1 MRLPLASYVK
11 DLSPSNLAVMATFD
25 ELRDAYSHY
34 LSAEKN
40 LSIHTVRAYLGD
52 VDSLVEHLG
61 RNGVDHPADMTLA
74 HIRSWLATQQVRGGA
89 RTTMSRRAVA
99 IRLFTKWAAKRG
111 HIPIDIGAT
120 LATPKPHR
128 TLPGVLTQSDAV
140 TALDSM
146 ATRAV
151 EFDTPTSIRD
161 VAIVELL
168 YATGARVSEICGL
181 DLEDLDFSRNT
192 IRVLGKGNKERMIPM
207 GAPAVKAINTY
218 IKDSRTLLAND
229 KSGRALFLG
238 ARGKRIDQ
246 RAVRT
251 IVYEALSALEGVERM
266 GPHALRHS
274 AATHLLEGGA
284 DLRTVQEILGHSSLA
299 TTQIYTHVSTDRLR
313 QAFKQAHPRA

>member
-1 MRLPLASYVK
+1 
-11 DLSPSNLAVMATFD
+11 MATFD
-25 ELRDAYSHY
+25 EIRDAYSHY
-34 LSAEKN
+34 LTAEKA
-40 LSIHTVRAYLGD
+40 LSVHTVRAYLGD
-52 VDSLVEHLG
+52 FDSFIEHLG
-61 RNGVDHPADMTLA
+61 RNGVTEIADVNLPL
-74 HIRSWLATQQVRGGA
+74 IRSWLATQQVRGGA
-89 RTTMSRRAVA
+89 RTTLSRRAVSV
-99 IRLFTKWAAKRG
+99 RLFTKWATKRG
-111 HIPIDIGAT
+111 YMATDVGAT
-120 LATPKPHR
+120 LAAPKPHR
-128 TLPGVLTQSDAV
+128 TLPGVLTQGDAV

-146 ATRAV
+146 ATRAA

-168 YATGARVSEICGL
+168 YATGARVSEVCGL
-181 DLEDLDFSRNT
+181 DLEDLDFHRNT

-207 GAPAVKAINTY
+207 GAPAVKALNTY
-218 IKDSRTLLAND
+218 INEARPQLVND
-229 KSGRALFLG
+229 KSARALFLG

-299 TTQIYTHVSTDRLR
+299 TTQIYTHVSTERLR

>member
-1 MRLPLASYVK
+1 MSSY
-11 DLSPSNLAVMATFD
+11 
-25 ELRDAYSHY
+25 EEIREEYSHHLTAEKA
-34 LSAEKN
+34 LSA
-40 LSIHTVRAYLGD
+40 HTVRAYIGD
-52 VDSLVEHLG
+52 VDSLMEHLG
-61 RNGVDHPADMTLA
+61 HNGVEDISDVTLA

-89 RTTMSRRAVA
+89 RTTLSRRAVS

-111 HIPIDIGAT
+111 HLSTDIGAT

-128 TLPGVLTQSDAV
+128 TLPGVLTQGDA
-140 TALDSM
+140 TLAMESM
-146 ATRAV
+146 ATRAA
-151 EFDTPTSIRD
+151 EEETPLSIRD

-168 YATGARVSEICGL
+168 YATGARVSELCGL
-181 DLEDLDFSRNT
+181 DLHDIDFSRNT
-192 IRVLGKGNKERMIPM
+192 IRVMGKGSKERMIPM
-207 GAPAVKAINTY
+207 GAPSVKALTTY
-218 IKDSRTLLAND
+218 IDSARPLIANE
-229 KSGRALFLG
+229 KSASALFLG

-251 IVYEALSALEGVERM
+251 VVYEALSALEGVERM

-299 TTQIYTHVSTDRLR
+299 TTQIYTHVSTERLR

>member
-1 MRLPLASYVK
+1 MPMAS
-11 DLSPSNLAVMATFD
+11 F
-25 ELRDAYSHY
+25 EEIRDTYSHY
-34 LSAEKN
+34 LVNEKALSA
-40 LSIHTVRAYLGD
+40 HTVRAYLGD
-52 VDSLVEHLG
+52 LDSFVEHLAN
-61 RNGVDHPADMTLA
+61 NGANEITDISLPL
-74 HIRSWLATQQVRGGA
+74 IRSWLATQQVRGGA
-89 RTTMSRRAVA
+89 RTTLSRRAVS
-99 IRLFTKWAAKRG
+99 IRLFTKWATKRG
-111 HIPIDIGAT
+111 YMATDVGAT

-128 TLPGVLTQSDAV
+128 TLPGVLTQGDAV
-140 TALDSM
+140 TALDSL
-146 ATRAV
+146 ATRAA

-168 YATGARVSEICGL
+168 YATGARVSEVCGL
-181 DLEDLDFSRNT
+181 DLEDLDFHRNT

-207 GAPAVKAINTY
+207 GAPAVKALNTY
-218 IKDSRTLLAND
+218 INEARPQLAND
-229 KSGRALFLG
+229 KSARALFLG

-251 IVYEALSALEGVERM
+251 IVYEALSALEGVESM

>member
-1 MRLPLASYVK
+1 
-11 DLSPSNLAVMATFD
+11 MANFD
-25 ELRDAYSHY
+25 EIRGAYSHY
-34 LSAEKN
+34 LVNEKA
-40 LSIHTVRAYLGD
+40 LSTHTVRAYLGD
-52 VDSLVEHLG
+52 LDSFIEHLG
-61 RNGVDHPADMTLA
+61 NNGVTEILDINLPL
-74 HIRSWLATQQVRGGA
+74 IRSWLATQQVRGGA
-89 RTTMSRRAVA
+89 RTTLSRRAVS
-99 IRLFTKWAAKRG
+99 IRLFTKWATKRG
-111 HIPIDIGAT
+111 FMATDVGAT

-128 TLPGVLTQSDAV
+128 TLPGVLTQGDAV

-146 ATRAV
+146 ATRAA

-168 YATGARVSEICGL
+168 YATGARVSELCGL
-181 DLEDLDFSRNT
+181 DLEDLDFHRNT
-192 IRVLGKGNKERMIPM
+192 IRVLGKGNKERLIPM
-207 GAPAVKAINTY
+207 GAPAVKALNAYIN
-218 IKDSRTLLAND
+218 DARPQLAND
-229 KSGRALFLG
+229 KSARSLFLG

-284 DLRTVQEILGHSSLA
+284 DLRTVQEILGHASLA

>member
-1 MRLPLASYVK
+1 
-11 DLSPSNLAVMATFD
+11 MATFD
-25 ELRDAYSHY
+25 EIRDAYSHY
-34 LSAEKN
+34 LTAEKA
-40 LSIHTVRAYLGD
+40 LSVHTVRAYLGD
-52 VDSLVEHLG
+52 FDSFIEHLG
-61 RNGVDHPADMTLA
+61 RNGVSEIADINLPL
-74 HIRSWLATQQVRGGA
+74 IRSWLATQQVRGGA
-89 RTTMSRRAVA
+89 RTTLSRRAVSV
-99 IRLFTKWAAKRG
+99 RLFTKWATKRG
-111 HIPIDIGAT
+111 YMATDVGAT

-128 TLPGVLTQSDAV
+128 TLPGVLTQGDAV

-146 ATRAV
+146 ATRAA

-168 YATGARVSEICGL
+168 YATGARVSEVCGL
-181 DLEDLDFSRNT
+181 DLEDLDFHRNT

-207 GAPAVKAINTY
+207 GAPAVKALNTY
-218 IKDSRTLLAND
+218 INNARPQLVND
-229 KSGRALFLG
+229 KSARALFLG

-299 TTQIYTHVSTDRLR
+299 TTQIYTHVSTERLR
-313 QAFKQAHPRA
+313 AAFKQAHPRA

>member
-1 MRLPLASYVK
+1 MS
-11 DLSPSNLAVMATFD
+11 FD
-25 ELRDAYSHY
+25 EIRDTYSHY
-34 LSAEKN
+34 LVNEKA
-40 LSIHTVRAYLGD
+40 LSTHTVRAYLGD
-52 VDSLVEHLG
+52 LDSFIEHLAN
-61 RNGVDHPADMTLA
+61 NGVTEIEEINLQL
-74 HIRSWLATQQVRGGA
+74 IRSWLATQQVRGGA
-89 RTTMSRRAVA
+89 RTTLSRRAVS
-99 IRLFTKWAAKRG
+99 IRLFTKWASKRG
-111 HIPIDIGAT
+111 YLATDIGAT

-128 TLPGVLTQSDAV
+128 TLPGVLTQSDAA
-140 TALDSM
+140 TAMDSM
-146 ATRAV
+146 ATRAA

-168 YATGARVSEICGL
+168 YATGARVSEVCGL
-181 DLEDLDFSRNT
+181 DLEDLDFHRNT
-192 IRVLGKGNKERMIPM
+192 IRVMGKGNKERMIPM
-207 GAPAVKAINTY
+207 GAPAVKALNTY
-218 IKDSRTLLAND
+218 INDARPQLAND
-229 KSGRALFLG
+229 KSARALFLG

>member
-1 MRLPLASYVK
+1 MS
-11 DLSPSNLAVMATFD
+11 FD
-25 ELRDAYSHY
+25 EIRDAYAHY
-34 LSAEKN
+34 LTNEKA
-40 LSIHTVRAYLGD
+40 LSTHTVRAYLGD
-52 VDSLVEHLG
+52 LDSFVEHLG
-61 RNGVDHPADMTLA
+61 NNGVTEMSEINLPL
-74 HIRSWLATQQVRGGA
+74 IRSWLATQQVRGGA
-89 RTTMSRRAVA
+89 RTTLSRRATS

-111 HIPIDIGAT
+111 YLATDIGAT
-120 LATPKPHR
+120 LASPKPHR

-140 TALDSM
+140 AALDSM
-146 ATRAV
+146 ATRAA

-168 YATGARVSEICGL
+168 YATGARVSEVCGL
-181 DLEDLDFSRNT
+181 DLEDLDFHRNT

-207 GAPAVKAINTY
+207 GAPAVKALNTY
-218 IKDSRTLLAND
+218 INEARPQLLNE
-229 KSGRALFLG
+229 KSARALFLG

-299 TTQIYTHVSTDRLR
+299 TTQIYTHVSTERLR

>member
-1 MRLPLASYVK
+1 MS
-11 DLSPSNLAVMATFD
+11 FD
-25 ELRDAYSHY
+25 EIRETYSHY
-34 LSAEKN
+34 LVNEKA
-40 LSIHTVRAYLGD
+40 LSTHTVRAYLGD
-52 VDSLVEHLG
+52 LDSFVEHLG
-61 RNGVDHPADMTLA
+61 HNGVTEIADLNLPL
-74 HIRSWLATQQVRGGA
+74 IRSWLATQQVRGGA
-89 RTTMSRRAVA
+89 RTTLSRRAVS
-99 IRLFTKWAAKRG
+99 IRLFTKWATKRG
-111 HIPIDIGAT
+111 YMATDVGAT

-128 TLPGVLTQSDAV
+128 TLPGVLTQGDAV

-146 ATRAV
+146 ATRAA

-168 YATGARVSEICGL
+168 YATGARVSEVCGL
-181 DLEDLDFSRNT
+181 DLEDLDFHRNT

-207 GAPAVKAINTY
+207 GAPAVKALNIYIN
-218 IKDSRTLLAND
+218 DARPQLAND
-229 KSGRALFLG
+229 KSAHALFLG

-246 RAVRT
+246 RAIRT

-313 QAFKQAHPRA
+313 QAFIQAHPRA

>member
-1 MRLPLASYVK
+1 
-11 DLSPSNLAVMATFD
+11 MAFD
-25 ELRDAYSHY
+25 EIRGAYSHY
-34 LSAEKN
+34 LVNEKA
-40 LSIHTVRAYLGD
+40 LSTHTVRAYLGD
-52 VDSLVEHLG
+52 LDSFVEHLAN
-61 RNGVDHPADMTLA
+61 NGVTEIADINLPL
-74 HIRSWLATQQVRGGA
+74 IRSWLATQQVRGGA
-89 RTTMSRRAVA
+89 RTTLSRRAVS
-99 IRLFTKWAAKRG
+99 IRLFTKWATKRG
-111 HIPIDIGAT
+111 YMAADVGAT

-128 TLPGVLTQSDAV
+128 ILPGVLTQGDAV

-146 ATRAV
+146 ATRAA

-168 YATGARVSEICGL
+168 YATGARVSEVCGL
-181 DLEDLDFSRNT
+181 DLEDLDFHRNT

-207 GAPAVKAINTY
+207 GAPAVKALNTY
-218 IKDSRTLLAND
+218 INLARRELAND
-229 KSGRALFLG
+229 KSARALFLG

-266 GPHALRHS
+266 GPHSLRHS

>member
-1 MRLPLASYVK
+1 M
-11 DLSPSNLAVMATFD
+11 DTMD
-25 ELRDAYSHY
+25 EIREAYSHY
-34 LSAEKN
+34 LANEKA
-40 LSIHTVRAYLGD
+40 LSTHTVRAYLGD
-52 VDSLVEHLG
+52 LDSFVEHLG
-61 RNGVDHPADMTLA
+61 NNGVTDISDINLPL
-74 HIRSWLATQQVRGGA
+74 IRSWLATQQVRGGA
-89 RTTMSRRAVA
+89 RTTLSRRATS
-99 IRLFTKWAAKRG
+99 IRLFTKWATKRG
-111 HIPIDIGAT
+111 YLATDVGST
-120 LATPKPHR
+120 LASPKPHR
-128 TLPGVLTQSDAV
+128 TLPGVLTQGDAV

-146 ATRAV
+146 ATRAA

-168 YATGARVSEICGL
+168 YATGARVSEVCGL
-181 DLEDLDFSRNT
+181 DLEDLDFNRNT

-207 GAPAVKAINTY
+207 GAPAVKALNTY
-218 IKDSRTLLAND
+218 IANARPQLLND
-229 KSGRALFLG
+229 KSARALFLG

-251 IVYEALSALEGVERM
+251 IVYQALSALEGVERM

>member
-1 MRLPLASYVK
+1 MS
-11 DLSPSNLAVMATFD
+11 FD
-25 ELRDAYSHY
+25 EIRDAYSHY
-34 LSAEKN
+34 LVNEKA
-40 LSIHTVRAYLGD
+40 LSTHTVRAYLGD
-52 VDSLVEHLG
+52 LDSFVEHLAN
-61 RNGVDHPADMTLA
+61 NGALDISDANLQL
-74 HIRSWLATQQVRGGA
+74 IRSWLATQQVRGGA
-89 RTTMSRRAVA
+89 RTTLSRRAVS

-111 HIPIDIGAT
+111 FLTADIGAT

-128 TLPGVLTQSDAV
+128 TLPGVLTQSDAA
-140 TALDSM
+140 TAMDSM
-146 ATRAV
+146 ATRAA
-151 EFDTPTSIRD
+151 EFDSPTSIRD

-168 YATGARVSEICGL
+168 YATGARVSEVCGL
-181 DLEDLDFSRNT
+181 DLEDLDFHRNT

-207 GAPAVKAINTY
+207 GAPAVKALQTY
-218 IKDSRTLLAND
+218 INDARPQLLNE
-229 KSGRALFLG
+229 KSARALFLG

>member
-1 MRLPLASYVK
+1 MSL
-11 DLSPSNLAVMATFD
+11 D
-25 ELRDAYSHY
+25 EIRDAYSHY
-34 LSAEKN
+34 LVNEKA
-40 LSIHTVRAYLGD
+40 LSSHTVRAYLGD
-52 VDSLVEHLG
+52 LDSFVGHLAN
-61 RNGVDHPADMTLA
+61 NGVTEITDINLPL
-74 HIRSWLATQQVRGGA
+74 IRSWLAIQQVRGGA
-89 RTTMSRRAVA
+89 RTTLSRRAVSV
-99 IRLFTKWAAKRG
+99 RLFTKWATKRG
-111 HIPIDIGAT
+111 YLASDVGAT

-128 TLPGVLTQSDAV
+128 TLPGVLTQGDAV

-146 ATRAV
+146 ATRAA

-168 YATGARVSEICGL
+168 YATGARVSEVCGL
-181 DLEDLDFSRNT
+181 DLEDLDFHRNT

-207 GAPAVKAINTY
+207 GAPAVKALNTY
-218 IKDSRTLLAND
+218 INDARPQLAND
-229 KSGRALFLG
+229 KSARALFLG

>member
-1 MRLPLASYVK
+1 
-11 DLSPSNLAVMATFD
+11 MATFD
-25 ELRDAYSHY
+25 EIRDSYSHY
-34 LSAEKN
+34 LVNEKALSA
-40 LSIHTVRAYLGD
+40 HTVRAYLGD
-52 VDSLVEHLG
+52 LDSFIEHLAN
-61 RNGVDHPADMTLA
+61 NGADEISDISLPL
-74 HIRSWLATQQVRGGA
+74 IRSWLATQQVRGGA
-89 RTTMSRRAVA
+89 RTTLSRRAVS
-99 IRLFTKWAAKRG
+99 IRLFTKWASKRRYLATD
-111 HIPIDIGAT
+111 PGAT

-128 TLPGVLTQSDAV
+128 TLPGVLTQGDAV

-146 ATRAV
+146 ATRAA

-161 VAIVELL
+161 VAVVELL
-168 YATGARVSEICGL
+168 YATGARVSELCGL
-181 DLEDLDFSRNT
+181 DLEDLDFHRNT

-207 GAPAVKAINTY
+207 GAPAVRALNAYIN
-218 IKDSRTLLAND
+218 DARPQLAND
-229 KSGRALFLG
+229 KSARALFLG

-299 TTQIYTHVSTDRLR
+299 TTQIYTHVSTERLR

>member
-1 MRLPLASYVK
+1 MS
-11 DLSPSNLAVMATFD
+11 FD
-25 ELRDAYSHY
+25 EIRGAYSHY
-34 LSAEKN
+34 LVNEKA
-40 LSIHTVRAYLGD
+40 LSSHTVRAYLGD
-52 VDSLVEHLG
+52 LDSFVEHLAN
-61 RNGVDHPADMTLA
+61 NGVTEIADVNLPL
-74 HIRSWLATQQVRGGA
+74 IRSWLATQQVRGGA
-89 RTTMSRRAVA
+89 RTTLSRRAVSV
-99 IRLFTKWAAKRG
+99 RLFTKWATKRG
-111 HIPIDIGAT
+111 YLPTDVGAT

-128 TLPGVLTQSDAV
+128 TLPGVLTQGDAV

-146 ATRAV
+146 ATRAA

-168 YATGARVSEICGL
+168 YATGARVSEVCGL
-181 DLEDLDFSRNT
+181 DLEDLDFHRNT
-192 IRVLGKGNKERMIPM
+192 IRVLGKGNKERTIPM
-207 GAPAVKAINTY
+207 GAPAVKALNVYIN
-218 IKDSRTLLAND
+218 DARPQLAND
-229 KSGRALFLG
+229 KSARSLFLG

-266 GPHALRHS
+266 GPHSLRHS